1 LIYAKIIDKI
11 WAQLFHSLW
20 QIKIRIRTEEFL
32 LPEVKPRPRHPVDKI
47 QHHPHRKAHKAA
59 HNNLVHKEP
68 EYLLLV
74 MAIRHLPLLDMGTH
88 LLKADK
94 EQERLLLVMAIRHH
108 PPPGYGYPP
117 QGGQPAGY
125 PPPPPGYG
133 YPPPPQQPQ
142 KPIKPIGHFG
152 IEGEF
157 QTPIKLPEHK
167 LNIDESKFLRLLA
180 GSVSLMKDEK
190 KRIIEAVPKLTQQ
203 QVDELIR
210 ILEEEKQKFSELDMQ
225 HKDQLDNLE
234 KKHSQEWAEL
244 EMEMTAPERQA
255 EEDSQA
261 EAIRAQL
268 SGSGEENK
276 DEEK

>member
-1 LIYAKIIDKI
+1 
-11 WAQLFHSLW
+11 
-20 QIKIRIRTEEFL
+20 
-32 LPEVKPRPRHPVDKI
+32 
-47 QHHPHRKAHKAA
+47 
-59 HNNLVHKEP
+59 
-68 EYLLLV
+68 
-74 MAIRHLPLLDMGTH
+74 
-88 LLKADK
+88 
-94 EQERLLLVMAIRHH
+94 
-108 PPPGYGYPP
+108 
-117 QGGQPAGY
+117 
-125 PPPPPGYG
+125 
-133 YPPPPQQPQ
+133 
-142 KPIKPIGHFG
+142 
-152 IEGEF
+152 
-157 QTPIKLPEHK
+157 
-167 LNIDESKFLRLLA
+167 
-180 GSVSLMKDEK
+180 MKDEK